1 MTKDGRPSL
10 ISDIRLFAG
19 ERGASWYIKE
29 QEERVAYGRR
39 LAWYLRSL
47 QFSLGHYPALYVV
60 FNPSLATGDTELL
73 DEPRG
78 ESWWHRYVQVGVPPG
93 FLDGPETHAVIT
105 EGIVEALVAV
115 RPDQADMIR
124 SAGAVV
130 REQGS
135 RLRFLLKRRETKKL
149 VVEISSNIAVSPKPS
164 QLFISHTDKAT
175 GVYREANPIDLGWYW
190 EGLSLA
196 GGIRLQDA
204 VNLKEVSDRAL
215 TTERPVGLR
224 SVI

>member
-19 ERGASWYIKE
+19 ERRASSYIKE

-47 QFSLGHYPALYVV
+47 QFSLGYYPALYVV

-78 ESWWHRYVQVGVPPG
+78 ESWWRRYVQVGVPPG

-105 EGIVEALVAV
+105 QGIVEALVAV

-135 RLRFLLKRRETKKL
+135 RLRFLLKRRETK
-149 VVEISSNIAVSPKPS
+149 
-164 QLFISHTDKAT
+164 
-175 GVYREANPIDLGWYW
+175 IDLGWYW